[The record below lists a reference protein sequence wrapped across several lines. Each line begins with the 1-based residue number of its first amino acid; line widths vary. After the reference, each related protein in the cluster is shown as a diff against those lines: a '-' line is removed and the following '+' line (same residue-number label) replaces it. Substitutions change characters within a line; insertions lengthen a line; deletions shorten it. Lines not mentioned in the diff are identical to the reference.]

1 MMTLDGQLLVATPR
15 LLDPNFTRTVI
26 LVLNHD
32 EDGALGVVINRPSQL
47 AVAQVLP
54 DWSDVVTLPPMV
66 FGGGPV
72 VAGLGPR
79 RRRRAGGGPPSGF
92 QRVVRG
98 YGLVDLDAVTRRS
111 VVPDLAGIRVF
122 SGYAGWGAE
131 QLESEIEEGSWYVVP
146 AAPGDLLS
154 AEPETLWRR
163 VLRRQPGEL
172 AYVSTF
178 PDDPTQN

>member
-1 MMTLDGQLLVATPR
+1 MMSLDGQLLVATPR
-15 LLDPNFTRTVI
+15 LLDPNFSRTVI

-32 EDGALGVVINRPSQL
+32 DDGALGVVINRPSLL

-54 DWSDVVTLPPMV
+54 DWSDVVSLPPMV

-72 VAGLGPR
+72 SPDSALAVAVALGE
-79 RRRRAGGGPPSGF
+79 GPPSGF
-92 QRVVRG
+92 QPVAPG
-98 YGLVDLDAVTRRS
+98 YGLVDLDAS
-111 VVPDLAGIRVF
+111 PGDVVPDVAGIRVF

-131 QLESEIEEGSWYVVP
+131 QLESEIEEGSWYVVA

-154 AEPETLWRR
+154 AEPEQLWRQ

-178 PDDPTQN
+178 PDDPSQN

>member
-1 MMTLDGQLLVATPR
+1 MLTLDGQLLVATPR
-15 LLDPNFTRTVI
+15 LADPNFSRTVI

-32 EDGALGVVINRPSQL
+32 EDGALGVVINRPSPL

-54 DWSDVVTLPPMV
+54 DWSDVVALPPMV

-72 VAGLGPR
+72 APDSALAVAIALGT
-79 RRRRAGGGPPSGF
+79 GPAAGF
-92 QRVVRG
+92 QPVTAT
-98 YGLVDLDAVTRRS
+98 YGLVDLDASPGT

-131 QLESEIEEGSWYVVP
+131 QLESEIDEGSWYVVP

-178 PDDPTQN
+178 PEDPAMN

>member
-15 LLDPNFTRTVI
+15 LMDPNFTRTVI

-32 EDGALGVVINRPSQL
+32 EDGALGVVINRPSPL
-47 AVAQVLP
+47 SVAQVLP
-54 DWSDVVTLPPMV
+54 DWSDVVSHPPLV

-72 VAGLGPR
+72 SPESALAVAVALGE
-79 RRRRAGGGPPSGF
+79 GPSSGF
-92 QRVVRG
+92 QRVAPG
-98 YGLVDLDAVTRRS
+98 YGLVDLDAS
-111 VVPDLAGIRVF
+111 PGQVVPDLAGIRVF
-122 SGYAGWGAE
+122 SGYAGWGAD
-131 QLESEIEEGSWYVVP
+131 QLEAEIEEGSWYVVP
-146 AAPGDLLS
+146 AAPGDVLS

-178 PDDPTQN
+178 PDDPSMN

>member
-1 MMTLDGQLLVATPR
+1 MSLDGQLLVATPR
-15 LLDPNFTRTVI
+15 LTDPNFTRTVI

-32 EDGALGVVINRPSQL
+32 QDGALGVVINRPSEL

-54 DWSDVVTLPPMV
+54 AWSDAVASPQLV

-72 VAGLGPR
+72 SPDSALAVAVALGDGPPAGFQPVVAGF
-79 RRRRAGGGPPSGF
+79 GF
-92 QRVVRG
+92 
-98 YGLVDLDAVTRRS
+98 VDLDAS
-111 VVPDLAGIRVF
+111 PAELIPDLAGLRVF
-122 SGYAGWGAE
+122 SGYAGWGE
-131 QLESEIEEGSWYVVP
+131 DQLEAEIGEGSWYVVD

-154 AEPETLWRR
+154 DAPEKLWRA
-163 VLRRQPGEL
+163 VLRRQVGEL

>member
-1 MMTLDGQLLVATPR
+1 MMPLDGQLLVATPR
-15 LLDPNFTRTVI
+15 LADPNFARTVI

-32 EDGALGVVINRPSQL
+32 EDGALGVVINRPSPL
-47 AVAQVLP
+47 SVAQVLP
-54 DWSDVVTLPPMV
+54 DWSDVVTRPSLV

-72 VAGLGPR
+72 SPESALAVAVPR
-79 RRRRAGGGPPSGF
+79 GEGPPAGF
-92 QRVVRG
+92 QRVALG
-98 YGLVDLDAVTRRS
+98 YGLVDLDAPPGS
-111 VVPDLAGIRVF
+111 VVPDLMGIRVF
-122 SGYAGWGAE
+122 SGYAGWGAD
-131 QLESEIEEGSWYVVP
+131 QLEAEIEEGSWYVVA

-154 AEPETLWRR
+154 AEPETLWRA

>member
-1 MMTLDGQLLVATPR
+1 MMSLDGQLLVATPR
-15 LLDPNFTRTVI
+15 LLDPNFRRTVI

-32 EDGALGVVINRPSQL
+32 EDGALGVVINRPSPL

-54 DWSDVVTLPPMV
+54 DWSDAVALPPMV

-72 VAGLGPR
+72 SPESALAVAVALGD
-79 RRRRAGGGPPSGF
+79 GPPSGF
-92 QRVVRG
+92 QRVAPG
-98 YGLVDLDAVTRRS
+98 YGLVDLDAS
-111 VVPDLAGIRVF
+111 PGEVVPDLAGLRVF

-131 QLESEIEEGSWYVVP
+131 QVESEIEEGSWYVVT

>member
-1 MMTLDGQLLVATPR
+1 MMSLDGQLLVATPR
-15 LLDPNFTRTVI
+15 LLDPNFARTVI

-32 EDGALGVVINRPSQL
+32 ADGALGVVINRPSTL

-54 DWSDVVTLPPMV
+54 DWSAAVSLPPLV

-72 VAGLGPR
+72 APDSALAVAVALGE
-79 RRRRAGGGPPSGF
+79 GPPSGF
-92 QRVVRG
+92 QPVAPG
-98 YGLVDLDAVTRRS
+98 YGLVDLDAS
-111 VVPDLAGIRVF
+111 PGDVVPDVAGIRVF

-131 QLESEIEEGSWYVVP
+131 QVEAEIAEGSWYVVA
-146 AAPGDLLS
+146 AAPGDVFS
-154 AEPETLWRR
+154 SEPETLWRR

-178 PDDPTQN
+178 PDEPSHN